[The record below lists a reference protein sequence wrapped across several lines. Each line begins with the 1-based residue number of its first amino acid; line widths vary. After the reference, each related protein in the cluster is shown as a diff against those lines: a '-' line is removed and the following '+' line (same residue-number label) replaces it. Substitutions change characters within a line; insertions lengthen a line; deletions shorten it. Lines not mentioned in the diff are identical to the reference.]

1 MASSPSVIDL
11 LEPSRAL
18 FYYYF
23 IHGALFPLIKIFL
36 FNVEKGKLATMPPP
50 VTKTRVQ
57 PSHHVGIL
65 VPVPMSYYTKVFH
78 HVFLPECHLERNQLS

>member
-1 MASSPSVIDL
+1 MASSLSFIDL

-36 FNVEKGKLATMPPP
+36 FNVGKSKSATTSPP
-50 VTKTRVQ
+50 VIETLVQ
-57 PSHHVGIL
+57 PSHYVGIL
-65 VPVPMSYYTKVFH
+65 VLF
-78 HVFLPECHLERNQLS
+78 Q

>member
-1 MASSPSVIDL
+1 MASSLSFIDL

-23 IHGALFPLIKIFL
+23 IHGALFPLIKIFI
-36 FNVEKGKLATMPPP
+36 FNAEKGKSATTPPL
-50 VTKTRVQ
+50 VTETRVQ
-57 PSHHVGIL
+57 QSHHVGIL

-78 HVFLPECHLERNQLS
+78 HVFLPEYHLERNQLS